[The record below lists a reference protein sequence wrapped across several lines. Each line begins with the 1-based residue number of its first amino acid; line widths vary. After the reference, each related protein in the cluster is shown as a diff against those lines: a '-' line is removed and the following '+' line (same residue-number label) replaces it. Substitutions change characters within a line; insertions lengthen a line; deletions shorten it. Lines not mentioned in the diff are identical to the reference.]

1 MRPLHKA
8 HATTNAAR
16 GGRPTSAPGTCD
28 MASKKAEVAAALA
41 AQASSEFTFILM
53 YGPVVQFA
61 RQPGAEP
68 SVVAMPLQLPM
79 SVDTVFVHP
88 PSATPPDNLAHFC
101 FCPLMRLQEP
111 SELSFCLTD
120 STGRELHGVS
130 LQVLCPLG
138 TTSAMGG
145 EEAPRPKHRP
155 VAMCLL
161 SSRPVLD
168 GLSRV
173 LRSLHQKGVHQMPSE
188 KASKELELRA
198 GYDRYGP
205 N

>member
-1 MRPLHKA
+1 MTSTFAKAEIDAQRSPNFDPACVRPRPFRAATAMR
-8 HATTNAAR
+8 
-16 GGRPTSAPGTCD
+16 G
-28 MASKKAEVAAALA
+28 KKAEEAAALA
-41 AQASSEFTFILM
+41 AQASSEFIFILM

-88 PSATPPDNLAHFC
+88 PTASPPDNLAHFC

-138 TTSAMGG
+138 TAGASGG
-145 EEAPRPKHRP
+145 EDAPRPKHRP

-161 SSRPVLD
+161 SGRPVLD

-173 LRSLHQKGVHQMPSE
+173 LRSLHQKGVHRLPSE
-188 KASKELELRA
+188 KLSKELELRA
-198 GYDRYGP
+198 G
-205 N
+205 

>member
-1 MRPLHKA
+1 M
-8 HATTNAAR
+8 
-16 GGRPTSAPGTCD
+16 
-28 MASKKAEVAAALA
+28 
-41 AQASSEFTFILM
+41 
-53 YGPVVQFA
+53 
-61 RQPGAEP
+61 
-68 SVVAMPLQLPM
+68 
-79 SVDTVFVHP
+79 
-88 PSATPPDNLAHFC
+88 
-101 FCPLMRLQEP
+101 
-111 SELSFCLTD
+111 
-120 STGRELHGVS
+120 
-130 LQVLCPLG
+130 LCPLG

-188 KASKELELRA
+188 KASKQLELRA

-205 N
+205 NWP

>member
-1 MRPLHKA
+1 
-8 HATTNAAR
+8 
-16 GGRPTSAPGTCD
+16 
-28 MASKKAEVAAALA
+28 MASKKAEMAAALA

-138 TTSAMGG
+138 TTGHAC
-145 EEAPRPKHRP
+145 EAKTCALWRRYT
-155 VAMCLL
+155 VAM
-161 SSRPVLD
+161 
-168 GLSRV
+168 
-173 LRSLHQKGVHQMPSE
+173 
-188 KASKELELRA
+188 RA
-198 GYDRYGP
+198 
-205 N
+205 NHHV